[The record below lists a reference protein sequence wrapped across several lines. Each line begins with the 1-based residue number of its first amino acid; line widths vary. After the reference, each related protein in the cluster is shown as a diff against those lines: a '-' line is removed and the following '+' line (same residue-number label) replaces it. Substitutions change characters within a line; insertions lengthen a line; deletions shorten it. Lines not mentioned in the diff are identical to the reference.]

1 MNSHVRWRC
10 LLVCVVILAQW
21 KLVAGMMLVDLGK
34 RYGLDVSNSNAP
46 MHEGALRQIMDGVR
60 DEKPGICVPDSM
72 YLFGLMQFYGHG
84 VTQDK
89 DAAIRFFRKAAADR
103 HVDAQFA
110 LGLLYHNGADGVR
123 QDDAMAYSF
132 LKPSADRGHA
142 DSQWLLGTPPDQ
154 YLCCST
160 VPSSFK
166 SLLLKATPMA
176 NSTWV
181 GVYYEYGRHNVPQN
195 LTTAAQLYA
204 VAAAQVCPQSY
215 IPPNATSPSKTSLYV
230 ARGRRSIL
238 LGLDVC
244 AAALHHGPAMYY
256 LGLMHV
262 HGDGG
267 VPVDYT
273 RGLYWFDKAL
283 ATKDLSIAARA
294 QHAHDELAALL
305 AQATAHR
312 EAVLKGA

>member
-1 MNSHVRWRC
+1 MALSPRVRRH
-10 LLVCVVILAQW
+10 
-21 KLVAGMMLVDLGK
+21 
-34 RYGLDVSNSNAP
+34 P
-46 MHEGALRQIMDGVR
+46 GAVEVGGWHDASGFGQAIW
-60 DEKPGICVPDSM
+60 PGRLQLQYTHARRRPTSDHGRRARRETRCVPDSM

-142 DSQWLLGTPPDQ
+142 DSQWLLGTMLRDGRSLPF
-154 YLCCST
+154 ST
-160 VPSSFK
+160 TESA
-166 SLLLKATPMA
+166 SLAFELIQESASQGNPHGQFHL
-176 NSTWV
+176 

-204 VAAAQVCPQSY
+204 VAAAQHVPDAAFY
-215 IPPNATSPSKTSLYV
+215 
-230 ARGRRSIL
+230 
-238 LGLDVC
+238 LGLMYAYGRGVAQSLETALEHFNT

-283 ATKDLSIAARA
+283 ATKDLSVAARA

-312 EAVLKGA
+312 DAVLKGA